1 MSTRLRRLFH
11 RPPVATPSTRLRSLF
26 SDSMV
31 YGLGAIASKVV
42 GVLLLPIYVR
52 PEFAGRE
59 AFGESDLVVSA
70 ITAVQILLTMGISSG
85 LARFTLGDPS
95 RDDWKPVIRTI
106 FVWILTVSTIA
117 CLLGAVFTGPI
128 GGALHTDRRIVLIAL
143 AGLWVSMNYDVM
155 IRIFRVERKPMTV
168 VFFSLIN
175 VVLTVGGTVA
185 LVIVIHLRLEG
196 ILIANFAGNYV
207 VYAMMLVSRRHTI
220 GFTFDVALFRRIAAF
235 SLPLMPAGLALW
247 ALNFADRFQVRDLAQ
262 PASQAAGLLGSYS
275 VAGKIALGIMLVV
288 GAFQTAW
295 PSYAFSLN
303 DDAAA
308 KRMMREVF
316 SYWTVL
322 TCWALVAAT
331 MASAPYV
338 KLALA
343 PNVADSLPV
352 IPLLMAGTVL
362 YGAFL
367 VVNQGVGYS
376 MRTRMTPLVTTGGAA
391 VNIGLNFWLI
401 PHYGIV
407 GAGVST
413 VIGYAA
419 LVLFGWLNAQ
429 RSFPVQYDWSRVL
442 RIAAAT
448 TVLVGLS
455 LWAIPDTGAV
465 GIGLRVIAA
474 AAFPFVLAAIGAIT
488 PAERARLRALLQ
500 RGLGGRQ
507 VGQAG

>member
-1 MSTRLRRLFH
+1 MFR
-11 RPPVATPSTRLRSLF
+11 RPPVAKPSTRLRSLA
-26 SDSMV
+26 SDSLI

-42 GVLLLPIYVR
+42 GVLLLPVYVR
-52 PEFAGRE
+52 PEFAGRN
-59 AFGESDLVVSA
+59 AFGESDLIVSA

-95 RDDWKPVIRTI
+95 LEDWRPVIHTV
-106 FVWILTVSTIA
+106 FVWILTVSTAA
-117 CLLGAVFTGPI
+117 CVVGVFATGPL
-128 GGALHTDRRIVLIAL
+128 GSALHADRRIVLIAL
-143 AGLWVSMNYDVM
+143 AGLWISMNYDVM
-155 IRIFRVERKPMTV
+155 IRIFRIERRPMTV
-168 VFFSLIN
+168 VVFSLVN
-175 VVLTVGGTVA
+175 VLLTVAGTIL
-185 LVIVIHLRLEG
+185 LVVVIHLRLEG
-196 ILIANFAGNYV
+196 ILIADFAGNYV
-207 VYAMMLVSRRHTI
+207 VYAMMLASRRHTV
-220 GFTFDVALFRRIAAF
+220 GFGFDRAVFRRIAAF

-316 SYWTVL
+316 SYWAVL

-338 KLALA
+338 RLALA

-401 PHYGIV
+401 PAYGIV
-407 GAGVST
+407 GAGIAT
-413 VIGYAA
+413 VAGYAA

-429 RSFPVQYDWSRVL
+429 RSFPVRYDWSRVL
-442 RIAAAT
+442 RIVAAT
-448 TVLVGLS
+448 ACLVALS
-455 LWAIPDTGAV
+455 LWAIPATGPL
-465 GIGLRVIAA
+465 GIGLRIVAT
-474 AAFPFVLAAIGAIT
+474 AAFPLILAAIGAIT

-507 VGQAG
+507 VGQTG